1 MKGIYEIAD
10 QKGYIALMSAIVISV
25 LLLAIT
31 VALGLSGFFG
41 RFNIIDSE
49 SKERSAALAEA
60 CVDQAILE
68 ITSGLYRATSAMIN
82 IGLGASDQC
91 IILSSAKDFPTPG
104 RTLIKTQAIINQSYT
119 NLHVIIDN
127 ATLDVVSWQEVP
139 NH

>member
-1 MKGIYEIAD
+1 MKGIYQIAN

-31 VALGLSGFFG
+31 AALGLSGFFG
-41 RFNIIDSE
+41 RFNVVDSE
-49 SKERSAALAEA
+49 SKERNAALAEA

-82 IGLGASDQC
+82 IGPGSSDQC
-91 IILSSAKDFPTPG
+91 VILSSVKDFPTPG
-104 RTLIKTQAIINQSYT
+104 RSLIKTQGTINQAYT
-119 NLHVIIDN
+119 NFHVIIDN
-127 ATLDVVSWQEVP
+127 ATLDVISWQEVP